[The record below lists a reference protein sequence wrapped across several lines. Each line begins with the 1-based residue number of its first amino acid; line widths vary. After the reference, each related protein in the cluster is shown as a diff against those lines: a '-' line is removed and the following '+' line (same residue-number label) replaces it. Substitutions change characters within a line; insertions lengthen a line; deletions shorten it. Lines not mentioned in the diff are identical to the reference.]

1 MNPVSAIGIVWIA
14 WFVSWW
20 LAAGWSNPTVKQP
33 GAGREIPY
41 RLVVISGIILLAG
54 LYPHRFSS
62 ELVLWR
68 TSVTLG
74 WAMVVLAVA
83 GFLFMWWA
91 RIYLGKLWS
100 AGVRL
105 KAGHRIVDRGPYG
118 LVRHPIYTGIIVAG
132 FASAILRGTAV
143 GFLGATLMT
152 VSWYIKARMEE
163 RFLREQLGSQY
174 YDAYARRVPM
184 LVPFLNGKKSS
195 SD

>member
-1 MNPVSAIGIVWIA
+1 MRNPVSAIQTAWIV

-20 LAAGWSNPTVKQP
+20 LAAAWSNRTVKQP
-33 GAGREIPY
+33 AAYREVPY
-41 RLVVISGIILLAG
+41 RLIVIVGIILLAG

-68 TSVTLG
+68 SGSALG
-74 WAMVVLAVA
+74 WAMVGLAIA

-91 RIYLGKLWS
+91 RIALGRLWS
-100 AGVRL
+100 AAVRV
-105 KAGHRIVDRGPYG
+105 KEHHRVVDTGPYG

-132 FASAILRGTAV
+132 FATAVLRGTAL
-143 GFLGATLMT
+143 GFLGATIMT

-163 RFLREQLGSQY
+163 RFLREQLGAEA

-184 LVPFLNGKKSS
+184 LVPFL
-195 SD
+195 